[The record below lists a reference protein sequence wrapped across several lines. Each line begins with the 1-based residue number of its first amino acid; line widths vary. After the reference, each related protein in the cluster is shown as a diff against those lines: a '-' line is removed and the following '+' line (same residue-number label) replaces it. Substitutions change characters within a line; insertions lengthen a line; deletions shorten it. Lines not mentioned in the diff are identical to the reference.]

1 MLTPEQQLRLLVGE
15 RIPPGGSETDTLF
28 SDEELSIILNRHED
42 NLTAAA
48 AEAWAIKA
56 AEFAVLIDISEEG
69 SERRLSQRYRHAML
83 QLSYYSELVAADK
96 EALLEA
102 ARRSVVGRS
111 AAWATPASDEL
122 PRDAERVE
130 SSPWDSGRAAHVRPY
145 PLHRFNQIKR

>member
-28 SDEELSIILNRHED
+28 SNEELSIILNRHNDEF
-42 NLTAAA
+42 NSAA

-56 AEFAVLIDISEEG
+56 AEFAVLIDVSEEG

-83 QLSYYSELVAADK
+83 QLDYYSNLVQADK
-96 EALLEA
+96 DALLEV
-102 ARRSVVGRS
+102 ARRGVVARS

-122 PRDAERVE
+122 PRDSQSVE
-130 SSPWDSGRAAHVRPY
+130 SSPWDSGRPAHVRPY